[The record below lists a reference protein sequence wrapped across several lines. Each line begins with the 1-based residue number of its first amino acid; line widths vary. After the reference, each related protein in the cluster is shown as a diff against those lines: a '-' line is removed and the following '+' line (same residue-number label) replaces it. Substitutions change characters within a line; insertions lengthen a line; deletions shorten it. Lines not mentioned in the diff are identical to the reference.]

1 MAGSVFM
8 AILRRFSLGYTV
20 YFLVSLTFSTC
31 NVINYTVVTPPTI
44 DSGFVVNLTTTGE
57 PEKEIITTND
67 SSYDIIA
74 EFLEKVEAY
83 EKQKYQC
90 KPGTDF
96 NLGEG
101 VIQQYGINRFK
112 RPALTAVN
120 RANFLTRI
128 WRNASQAV
136 LDSEY
141 LLYTQVRNM
150 VEGDPDIFA
159 AGNCYDHKEYKNRH
173 LFCPYAYR
181 TENGTINVKDLSIEY
196 DYLGNGSEWFYEAR
210 QHAEQIENFNFTVGK
225 FSIFTVFPSYSLSHT
240 PSLSLFHS
248 ELFL

>member
-1 MAGSVFM
+1 MTCKLAMATSSHCNV
-8 AILRRFSLGYTV
+8 GYV
-20 YFLVSLTFSTC
+20 IYFLVTLTFTAS

-44 DSGFVVNLTTTGE
+44 DYGFVVNLTTTGE
-57 PEKEIITTND
+57 PRKELDIND
-67 SSYDIIA
+67 SSSDIIA

-83 EKQKYQC
+83 EKQKYTC
-90 KPGTDF
+90 KPGTEF

-112 RPALTAVN
+112 QQALVAVN
-120 RANFLTRI
+120 RANLLTRI
-128 WRNASQAV
+128 WRNASQEV

-159 AGNCYDHKEYKNRH
+159 AGNCYDHQEYKNRH

-181 TENGTINVKDLSIEY
+181 TENGSINVKDLSIEY

-210 QHAEQIENFNFTVGK
+210 QHAEKIENFNFTVGK
-225 FSIFTVFPSYSLSHT
+225 FYITC
-240 PSLSLFHS
+240 FHP
-248 ELFL
+248 